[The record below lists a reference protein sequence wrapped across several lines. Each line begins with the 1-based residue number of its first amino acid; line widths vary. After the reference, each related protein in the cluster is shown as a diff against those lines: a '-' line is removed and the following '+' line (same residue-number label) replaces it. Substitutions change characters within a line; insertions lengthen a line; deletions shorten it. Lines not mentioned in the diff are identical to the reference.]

1 MNRKAVGN
9 GAPPMEPNMH
19 PTETQLNDYVDGA
32 LGSNDADRI
41 RDHVTGCDKCA
52 REAELLA
59 ALKSAVAALP
69 LQVRPERDLRS
80 DIWQRIERP
89 RHTRTIWSA
98 RYMLAAAAVLL
109 IAFSSL
115 VTLAIVRSDSSTEIG
130 RDYRN
135 SARLVG
141 RDSDALQRAY
151 SEEVQELEM
160 ILRKSRGSLAP
171 ETVRIMEENLK
182 IIDTAIREARSAL
195 EADPN
200 SDMLV
205 DLLRSAYERK
215 LELLR
220 QAAKSSPVT

>member
-1 MNRKAVGN
+1 
-9 GAPPMEPNMH
+9 MH
-19 PTETQLNDYVDGA
+19 PTELQLNDYADGVLSSA
-32 LGSNDADRI
+32 DADGVRNHI
-41 RDHVTGCDKCA
+41 AGCDVCA
-52 REAELLA
+52 REVEQLTAI
-59 ALKSAVAALP
+59 KTSVAALP
-69 LQVRPERDLRS
+69 LQIQPERDLRA
-80 DIWQRIERP
+80 DIWEQIERP

-98 RYMLAAAAVLL
+98 RYTLAAAAVLL

-115 VTLAIVRSDSSTEIG
+115 VTLAIVRSGERAEIG
-130 RDYRN
+130 ADYRN
-135 SARLVG
+135 SVRLVG
-141 RDSDALQRAY
+141 RDSEALQRAY

-171 ETVRIMEENLK
+171 ETVRIMEENLE